1 MIQKMRLWYKK
12 IFFSPRWWCYKQSR
26 FCLKRWKSNKKN
38 MTEWYFSS
46 RKRNH
51 PSLWRKCF
59 MHFFETIY
67 FLWASNTL
75 KFFLYI
81 EYCKAT
87 VLCTRRQK
95 IGHFWCKTANTL
107 CKNCAWYKT
116 QKSQQETCS
125 NRETPQNLVAFFFT
139 FDIFSSPPLSI
150 ILYISVHMPFF
161 SSSSCWQ

>member
-1 MIQKMRLWYKK
+1 
-12 IFFSPRWWCYKQSR
+12 
-26 FCLKRWKSNKKN
+26 
-38 MTEWYFSS
+38 
-46 RKRNH
+46 
-51 PSLWRKCF
+51 

-139 FDIFSSPPLSI
+139 F
-150 ILYISVHMPFF
+150 
-161 SSSSCWQ
+161 